1 MEEKQKMLND
11 LCETNMIKSK
21 KEHIEKQTE
30 ELFGY
35 FTEDYRYQ
43 DPMMLV
49 GRRYKDKE
57 KEFQTTKKENQEL
70 KMRTRNLA
78 EELSFLKNSLKD
90 GQMREY
96 LRESASQDL
105 HVKDSLN
112 ITKMF
117 NLTEDTDITEIQ
129 KQMADIGKMKEEAFK
144 EDRLLTE
151 EFKLRLELFIDQ
163 L

>member
-1 MEEKQKMLND
+1 
-11 LCETNMIKSK
+11 
-21 KEHIEKQTE
+21 
-30 ELFGY
+30 
-35 FTEDYRYQ
+35 
-43 DPMMLV
+43 
-49 GRRYKDKE
+49 
-57 KEFQTTKKENQEL
+57 
-70 KMRTRNLA
+70 
-78 EELSFLKNSLKD
+78 
-90 GQMREY
+90 MREY

-144 EDRLLTE
+144 EDKLLTE